1 MKTFKDFIEEQE
13 EKDFNTLNEDAA
25 QVIGTV
31 LGIAT
36 TGLLAAYGGSLI
48 VLGAAKSV
56 KGLQYIWDKIKETM
70 KGETPKGFLFK
81 IRKNKLV
88 NQEVVKAEENKKEYS
103 DVLKEV
109 YVAIEEKDFVKTKE
123 KFAALSPQYRNMP
136 EIKQIMINEIT
147 KSLKEPPLWPP
158 SPGNSTYK
166 AIRNVLG
173 LAEAKAAA
181 MAVRYHTTK
190 EMEEKDTK

>member
-13 EKDFNTLNEDAA
+13 EKEFDTLNEDAA
-25 QVIGTV
+25 QVIGNV
-31 LGIAT
+31 LGYAT
-36 TGLLAAYGGSLI
+36 VGLLAAYGGSLI

-56 KGLQYIWDKIKETM
+56 KGLQYIWEKIRETI
-70 KGETPKGFLFK
+70 KDETPKSFLFK
-81 IRKNKLV
+81 IKKNKLV
-88 NQEVVKAEENKKEYS
+88 NHELTKAEENKKEYG
-103 DVLKEV
+103 DVLKDV
-109 YVAIEEKDFVKTKE
+109 YTAIEEKDFVKTKE

-136 EIKQIMINEIT
+136 EIKQIVINEVT

-158 SPGNSTYK
+158 SPGNATYK

-190 EMEEKDTK
+190 VMEEKDTK